1 MAKSSA
7 RTPLADAYHRSA
19 DIVQTG
25 DRDRYVA
32 DLFAPDPFRK
42 HLFALHAFSV
52 EVARVRE
59 VVSDPMLG
67 EIRLQWWR
75 DTITNGTGGHPV
87 ALALNATISKFALP
101 KDAFLRLIEARIFD
115 LYDDP
120 MPSLLDL
127 EGYAGDT
134 SSSLIQLASIILAGG
149 QNPGTADAAGHAGV
163 AYALTGIMRALPIH
177 IGRGQTFLPMG
188 MISTRSVDVRALFAG
203 KTTLELRTLLADL
216 RTIARQH
223 LVEAEREIAD
233 LALPVRAAFLPLALL
248 RPYLERMDR
257 ADYDPF
263 TRRVEL
269 PAWRRQWIIWRA
281 ARNM

>member
-1 MAKSSA
+1 MAKPPA
-7 RTPLADAYHRSA
+7 RTPLADAYDRSA
-19 DIVQTG
+19 DIVQAR

-42 HLFALHAFSV
+42 HLFALHAFSA

-87 ALALNATISKFALP
+87 AVALNATISKFALP
-101 KDAFLRLIEARIFD
+101 KEAFLRLIDARIFD

-177 IGRGQTFLPMG
+177 VGRGQTFLPIGMMG
-188 MISTRSVDVRALFAG
+188 TRSVDVRALLARE
-203 KTTLELRTLLADL
+203 TTPELRTLLADL

-223 LVEAEREIAD
+223 LVEAERDIAD

-263 TRRVEL
+263 TDRVEL